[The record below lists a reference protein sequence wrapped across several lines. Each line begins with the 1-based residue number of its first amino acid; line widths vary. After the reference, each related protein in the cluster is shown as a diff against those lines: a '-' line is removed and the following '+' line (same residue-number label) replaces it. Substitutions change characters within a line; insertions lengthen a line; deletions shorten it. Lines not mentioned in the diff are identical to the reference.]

1 MTDSETDRKT
11 DPVTKPMPEKEG
23 SGWHQRLPMP
33 GVLAIG
39 LYLIVLA
46 GVIILGVAGGHYPF
60 LFLVMAAAFI
70 AASAGLL
77 LMLRWAWA
85 LALSAVF
92 LLSCYNLW
100 VFSKMHLA
108 SGLVQGLLNLVFF
121 LYLVRT
127 EVREKLK

>member
-1 MTDSETDRKT
+1 MTDPETDPK
-11 DPVTKPMPEKEG
+11 TKPMPDKGETPF
-23 SGWHQRLPMP
+23 HQRLPMP

-46 GVIILGVAGGHYPF
+46 GVIILGAVGGHYPII
-60 LFLVMAAAFI
+60 FLVMAAAFI
-70 AASAGLL
+70 TASAGLV

-92 LLSCYNLW
+92 LLSGYNIW
-100 VFSKMHLA
+100 VFSKTHLVSA
-108 SGLVQGLLNLVFF
+108 LVQGLLNLVFF

-127 EVREKLK
+127 EVREKLR

>member
-1 MTDSETDRKT
+1 MTDPESE
-11 DPVTKPMPEKEG
+11 PVTNPTPEKG
-23 SGWHQRLPMP
+23 STPFHQRLPMP

-46 GVIILGVAGGHYPF
+46 GVIILGVAGSHYPVI
-60 LFLVMAAAFI
+60 FLVLAAMFI
-70 AASAGLL
+70 AASAGLV

-92 LLSCYNLW
+92 LLSCYNIW
-100 VFSKMHLA
+100 VFSKTHLA

-127 EVREKLK
+127 EVREKLR